1 MATPTM
7 DSIKKKMQA
16 MKTEK
21 ENASDRAEK
30 AEQNTRDVEE
40 KCKLV
45 RFSAH
50 EALFLNF
57 FYLSFYF
64 HLKAEEENNALMKKI
79 NQLDND
85 LDKAQE
91 QLAETNNKLEEAN
104 KKSADVSVK
113 IVFLDSFLFKS
124 HSHKPTKI
132 WMFFACFFFK

>member
-45 RFSAH
+45 RLFSF
-50 EALFLNF
+50 EALLLRC
-57 FYLSFYF
+57 FYLSIYL
-64 HLKAEEENNALMKKI
+64 HSKAEEENNALMKKI

-104 KKSADVSVK
+104 KKSADVSVEN
-113 IVFLDSFLFKS
+113 
-124 HSHKPTKI
+124 
-132 WMFFACFFFK
+132 

>member
-45 RFSAH
+45 RLFSF
-50 EALFLNF
+50 EALLLRC
-57 FYLSFYF
+57 FYLSIYL
-64 HLKAEEENNALMKKI
+64 HSKAEEENNALMKKI

-113 IVFLDSFLFKS
+113 NEFLDSFFLFKR
-124 HSHKPTKI
+124 HKPIKI
-132 WMFFACFFFK
+132 WIFFACFFFE